1 MVDIADVY
9 AGEEERKL
17 LGEILERRYL
27 GMLTVVHAT
36 LLRLFGFDAENF
48 RLPDSATNAMLVEA
62 AHRVVRID
70 EVTRMA
76 IAEQLRVGQA
86 LGLSTHEIAYGVPR
100 IGYHGVDGLYRE
112 TWKGRPELIARTEL
126 QNAQNEASLNRYAG
140 TGMVDKVKI
149 VDGDDW
155 DDPCRQRN
163 GKTVAISDHP
173 RLNHPRCTLNV
184 IPVLRDGI
192 LDRPAALPP
201 QAPQAARWGEWQSI
215 AEAEQIAAARYPN
228 IRFDFT
234 GAHLETI
241 DPTLRQF
248 DVLAKQ
254 YPEVA
259 KRLEYIGTYAGE
271 GAPANPSPWKDTTYA
286 HATRDGKIIAIN
298 PHFYGRPKALA
309 ESVRYSE
316 STKWH
321 PKGTTGVESVMTHE
335 FGHQVDNWL
344 QSVPSRFA
352 GFNVVDMGGNGL
364 IRDTYLHWRYKNKAT
379 KALSA
384 YAGKSVEEGFAEAF
398 AAQYHGTDAVK
409 KMAYVRRQRVM
420 LEQLGNPDKWLDEDE
435 WQYSRDISIDTR
447 AAARER
453 LLEWVRR
460 MDA

>member
-1 MVDIADVY
+1 MISSIDDVY
-9 AGEEERKL
+9 DSDDERERL
-17 LGEILERRYL
+17 AEILEQRYL
-27 GMLTVVHAT
+27 GMLHAMHAT
-36 LLRLFGFDAENF
+36 LLRLFGLEAENF
-48 RLPDSATNAMLVEA
+48 RVPDSATNAMLVEA

-70 EVTRMA
+70 ETTRQA
-76 IAEQLRVGQA
+76 ISEQLRIGQA
-86 LGLSTHEIAYGVPR
+86 MGLSTYEVAYGRPD
-100 IGYHGVDGLYRE
+100 IGYRGIDGLYME

-126 QNAQNEASLNRYAG
+126 QHAQNEAALNRYAA
-140 TGMVDKVKI
+140 TGMVDEVKI

-155 DDPCRQRN
+155 DDPCRNRD
-163 GKTVAISDHP
+163 GKVVPLSAHP
-173 RLNHPRCTLNV
+173 RLNHPRCTMNV
-184 IPVLRDGI
+184 IPILREGVLEGRM
-192 LDRPAALPP
+192 PP
-201 QAPQAARWGEWQSI
+201 SAPQAARWGEWQST
-215 AEAEQIAAARYPN
+215 AEAEQIAQARYPN
-228 IRFDFT
+228 IRFDFA
-234 GAHLETI
+234 GAHIETI

-248 DVLAKQ
+248 DKLAQQ

-259 KRLEYIGTYAGE
+259 KRLEYVGTYAGE
-271 GAPANPSPWKDTTYA
+271 GAPENPSPWKEMTHA

-298 PHFYGRPKALA
+298 PHWYGNPRKFA

-316 STKWH
+316 ETKWH

-344 QSVPSRFA
+344 QSVPGRFA
-352 GFNVVDMGGNGL
+352 GFNVVDAGGNGL

-379 KALSA
+379 KALST
-384 YAGKSVEEGFAEAF
+384 YAGKSVEEGFAEGF

-409 KMAYVRRQRVM
+409 RSAYVRRQRVM
-420 LEQLGNPDKWLDEDE
+420 LEQLGNPDKWLEEDE